1 MATIFDRDYR
11 LRARDLATAL
21 VLAERLNPI
30 LRSIDLRIGGVEDRS
45 ASIAEMEAELR
56 DYGTARIDALLTPI
70 VAAIDA
76 AAGLGALLTT
86 TSGTALEVGEGVKEL
101 VIPQPEALVFAPTA
115 TLSIVAVDDP
125 TATMLARRAAWNA
138 ATGHL
143 VVEVIAFTGAG
154 IHTSWILSAAAVADN
169 AAQVRTPAQGGLV
182 GATLVQQLGEI
193 DAALTLRQPLAET
206 LSAFADLDLVGDRAL
221 VTDANGAPDLAT
233 LTTIGRALLAAADK
247 AAARSAIDAAPIASA
262 QLTGEPTAPTAPV
275 TADSNRIANITAV
288 RAAVADLVSSSP
300 AALDTLAELAAA
312 LGNDGNFAASIT
324 TALATKQPL
333 VPALTP
339 LRPIGD
345 LSILQTALDYTR
357 ASGASGGSGTFYQAS
372 DTFEIAPA
380 RLDAG
385 LYITANIRH
394 QLLADLAGQTNIQ
407 ATFGLQY
414 WDGAQWTLFGQG
426 ASIGLS
432 NVPWS
437 GAGGSLR
444 TSAVCDGRLGLDACI
459 NGKFKVRVGMAVTSN
474 NTTLLVFDSQI
485 LALEYGAKLT

>member
-143 VVEVIAFTGAG
+143 VVEVITFTGSG

-182 GATLVQQLGEI
+182 GATLVQQLAEI

-247 AAARSAIDAAPIASA
+247 AAARSAIAAAPIDSA
-262 QLTGEPTAPTAPV
+262 QLTGEPTAPTALV

-288 RAAVADLVSSSP
+288 RAAVADF
-300 AALDTLAELAAA
+300 AET
-312 LGNDGNFAASIT
+312 IT

-333 VPALTP
+333 VSGLTP

-357 ASGASGGSGTFYQAS
+357 ASGASGGSATFYQAS

-407 ATFGLQY
+407 ASFGLQY
-414 WDGAQWTLFGQG
+414 WDGAQWILFGQG
-426 ASIGLS
+426 ASIGIS

-437 GAGGSLR
+437 AANGSLR